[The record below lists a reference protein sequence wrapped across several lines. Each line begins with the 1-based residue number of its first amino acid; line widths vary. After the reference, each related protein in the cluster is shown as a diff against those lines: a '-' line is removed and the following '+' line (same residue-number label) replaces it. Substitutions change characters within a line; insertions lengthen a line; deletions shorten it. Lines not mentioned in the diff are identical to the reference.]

1 MGSERS
7 PCESVKDVQ
16 KQGDRIKQYA
26 IAKTG
31 SQSLLKG
38 VCSEIL
44 HFENKGLGGVL
55 SLINLIVSQPCVP
68 KEVSCLAHCLTEKP

>member
-31 SQSLLKG
+31 SQSQLKG

-44 HFENKGLGGVL
+44 HFENKGLCV
-55 SLINLIVSQPCVP
+55 VSSFNQFDCDPTLR
-68 KEVSCLAHCLTEKP
+68 S